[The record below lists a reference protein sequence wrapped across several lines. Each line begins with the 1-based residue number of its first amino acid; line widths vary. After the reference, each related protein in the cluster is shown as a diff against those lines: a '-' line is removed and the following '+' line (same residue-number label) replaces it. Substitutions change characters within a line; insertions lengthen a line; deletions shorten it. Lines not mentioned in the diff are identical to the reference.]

1 VSQKQFPKETVPRKQ
16 IHSLLQLDVLN
27 PEEKANPQ
35 QQGEAFLAYRL
46 QPQEV
51 ASVACHKFLRI
62 LEAISEPDNG
72 VTTEIQVTH
81 EKEHNQK
88 S

>member
-16 IHSLLQLDVLN
+16 IHSLLQLDVVN

-35 QQGEAFLAYRL
+35 QQAEAFLAYHP

-51 ASVACHKFLRI
+51 SSVACHKFLRV

-72 VTTEIQVTH
+72 VTTEIQATH
-81 EKEHNQK
+81 DKGHNQK